1 MGGHASHGHTSDLAF
16 KKRGYGEETVVLDSV
31 VIGDFDSRNYHKVK
45 RPWKVPFFRTIL
57 CHSLS
62 VRKRFNWDKL
72 LIIKHLSGKG
82 WVFPDKT
89 EVYVAQGLLLV
100 SVLVSLWVS
109 LWVSGITPAKKVENL
124 RLSYASPELR
134 IDAFSA
140 IPYFRF

>member
-1 MGGHASHGHTSDLAF
+1 M
-16 KKRGYGEETVVLDSV
+16 
-31 VIGDFDSRNYHKVK
+31 
-45 RPWKVPFFRTIL
+45 
-57 CHSLS
+57 
-62 VRKRFNWDKL
+62 
-72 LIIKHLSGKG
+72 
-82 WVFPDKT
+82 FPDKT

-140 IPYFRF
+140 VPYFRF